1 MLQRDFFVLLG
12 LIGME
17 RRRKS
22 AKHLQNINGC
32 GLGRRFRLVVKVRKW
47 PIFTVANPNNHSGTG
62 GHRTANNCS
71 KQVLHAFLIFDFAN
85 RQKSTHSGHS

>member
-1 MLQRDFFVLLG
+1 MLQPDFFVLLG

-32 GLGRRFRLVVKVRKW
+32 GLGRRFSFGGEGPKVAG
-47 PIFTVANPNNHSGTG
+47 F
-62 GHRTANNCS
+62 HRI
-71 KQVLHAFLIFDFAN
+71 Q
-85 RQKSTHSGHS
+85 R